1 MRNAE
6 GLKPTVYSYGHL
18 LKAYSQENDVA
29 KAAKAFQEMQAAGI
43 EPNLVVYTTLIQ
55 TCINR
60 KDLDTAWQVFNL
72 IKFKSTAT
80 APDQSAYALMIHAC
94 ALDGETE
101 KALDLFAD
109 MTERRGIA
117 PSAEVY
123 HSVVH
128 ACAVRKDYF
137 SEAWRY
143 AVRMQREGME
153 LNRRALNV
161 LVQACGR
168 TGELTRARLLVRH
181 MMASGKEDFVPD
193 RFTYQNLLRCY
204 ATCKVKR
211 PRQQLLDRQVIDND
225 TAAFIQPGKELQPE
239 KGGFIEKIP
248 FLDKAVL
255 ETQRQVLDEAALIVN
270 WLRETRPDMVDIQM
284 MNSYMDV
291 CVAQDSLMDLKWSYE
306 NDTKNPPN
314 PFDRSNADAEENAD
328 GDETAGTA
336 TSASASADE
345 VDATLLIDLPALN
358 RNIHTFN
365 TALQGALKFR
375 NLPFARQVWGDRMVY
390 SRTPLYLSL
399 PKRLRDNL
407 DFSAERHMINT
418 LAATGLIGEALER
431 IRILYE
437 EGGIDWKWDDLKGVY
452 TRAAEV
458 EDVKT
463 MRYIRFITGKDAAE
477 YPPTL
482 EWESGI

>member
-1 MRNAE
+1 MNAG

-29 KAAKAFQEMQAAGI
+29 KAAAAFQEMQVAGI

-72 IKFKSTAT
+72 IKLKSTAT

-117 PSAEVY
+117 PSTQVY

-153 LNRRALNV
+153 LDRCALNV

-168 TGELTRARLLVRH
+168 TGELTRGRLLVRH

-193 RFTYQNLLRCY
+193 RLTYQNLLRCY
-204 ATCKVKR
+204 STCKVKQR
-211 PRQQLLDRQVIDND
+211 KKALERQTADND
-225 TAAFIQPGKELQPE
+225 ATAFIQPGRELRPE

-248 FLDKAVL
+248 FLDKSVL
-255 ETQRQVLDEAALIVN
+255 GTQREVLDEAALIVN
-270 WLRETRPDMVDIQM
+270 WLREARPEIVDTQM
-284 MNSYMDV
+284 INSYMDV
-291 CVAQDSLMDLKWSYE
+291 CISQRFFTDLKWSYE
-306 NDTKNPPN
+306 NDTENPPN
-314 PFDRSNADAEENAD
+314 PFHRPTAEAEAEAAAAAAAAAEEED
-328 GDETAGTA
+328 P
-336 TSASASADE
+336 
-345 VDATLLIDLPALN
+345 LQIDFPKLQ

-365 TALQGALKFR
+365 IALQGALTFR
-375 NLPFARQVWGDRMVY
+375 NLNFARQVWSDRMAY
-390 SRTPLYLSL
+390 TKSPMYLAL
-399 PKRLRDNL
+399 PKKVRDTL
-407 DFSAERHMINT
+407 DFVAERRLIDT
-418 LAATGLIGEALER
+418 LAAAGLIGEALER
-431 IRILYE
+431 IRVLHE
-437 EGGIDWKWDDLKGVY
+437 DGGIEWKWVDLRFVY
-452 TRAAEV
+452 ACATAV
-458 EDVKT
+458 EDVQT
-463 MRYIRFITGKDAAE
+463 MRYIKFVTGKEIED

-482 EWESGI
+482 EWETGM